1 MSGAPSGG
9 EAASPAVEV
18 RDLHR
23 RFGDRP
29 ALRGLELQVAR
40 GEFVTIF
47 GPNGAGK
54 STLIKILARLSR
66 PSSGHVAVLGAE
78 LGSDEGEAVR
88 SRVGLMGHLSYL
100 YLGLTGLE
108 NLVFYARMY
117 GVPEPHRRALTL
129 LEELDLADRRDD
141 LVRTY
146 SRGMLQRLSAARALV
161 QDPDLLLL
169 DEPFTGLDPSAAEL
183 LSDLLRRMHSR
194 GRTVLLTTH
203 DLGLGRSLCTRFLIL
218 VRGKVAL
225 DATPEETDEQELGRV
240 YRHHTQGA

>member
-1 MSGAPSGG
+1 MSATAAPDTGAQ
-9 EAASPAVEV
+9 AVEV

-23 RFGDRP
+23 LFGERP
-29 ALRGLELQVAR
+29 ALRGLNLSVAR

-54 STLIKILARLSR
+54 STLIKILARLTR
-66 PSSGHVAVLGAE
+66 PSRGYVSVLGAE
-78 LGSDEGEAVR
+78 LGTQRGEEIRAR
-88 SRVGLMGHLSYL
+88 IGLMGHLSYV

-117 GVPEPHRRALTL
+117 HVQQPHQRARQL
-129 LEELDLADRRDD
+129 LEELDLADRGDD

-146 SRGMLQRLSAARALV
+146 SRGMLQRLSAARALL

-183 LSDLLRRMHSR
+183 LSQLLHRMHSR

-203 DLGLGRSLCTRFLIL
+203 DLALGRSLCTRFLIL
-218 VRGKVAL
+218 VRGRVAL
-225 DATPEETDEQELGRV
+225 DSTPEEVSAQQMEALYHER
-240 YRHHTQGA
+240 TQDA